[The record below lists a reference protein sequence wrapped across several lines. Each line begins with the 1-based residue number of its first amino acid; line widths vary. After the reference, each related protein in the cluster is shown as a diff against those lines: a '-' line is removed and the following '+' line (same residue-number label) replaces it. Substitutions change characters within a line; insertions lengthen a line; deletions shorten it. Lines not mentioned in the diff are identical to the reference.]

1 MSKNKLVNKSYLY
14 RQFHRYYNQIIRPNM
29 VETNDNMVILN
40 TKLNRIIAALA
51 ENGIS
56 VDLSG
61 ITASSSLLTDL
72 YISGSD
78 TVEIGNNITLISSE
92 SDVQWYSNNES
103 VATVDE
109 NGVISGISAGRAI
122 ISISKNGFNN
132 GIKLITVTSSNN
144 S

>member
-1 MSKNKLVNKSYLY
+1 MSKNKLINKSYLY
-14 RQFHRYYNQIIRPNM
+14 RQFHRYYDQIIRPNM
-29 VETNDNMVILN
+29 IESDDNMIILN
-40 TKLNRIIAALA
+40 TKLNRIISALA
-51 ENGIS
+51 ANGIS

-61 ITASSSLLTDL
+61 ITASSLLTDL

-78 TVEIGNNITLISSE
+78 TVEIGNNITLTSSE
-92 SDVQWYSNNES
+92 SNVQWSSNNIN

-109 NGVISGISAGRAI
+109 NGVVSGISAGRAI

-132 GIKLITVTSSNN
+132 GIKLITVISNN

>member
-61 ITASSSLLTDL
+61 ITTSPLLTDL

-78 TVEIGNNITLISSE
+78 TVEIGNNITLTSSE
-92 SDVQWYSNNES
+92 SDVQWYSNNEN
-103 VATVDE
+103 VATVNE
-109 NGVISGISAGRAI
+109 NGVVSGVSAGRAI

>member
-1 MSKNKLVNKSYLY
+1 MSKNKLINKSYLY
-14 RQFHRYYNQIIRPNM
+14 RQIHRYYDQILRPNM
-29 VETNDNMVILN
+29 VESDDNMIILN
-40 TKLNRIIAALA
+40 TKLNRIISALA
-51 ENGIS
+51 TNGIS

-61 ITASSSLLTDL
+61 ITASSLLTDL

-78 TVEIGNNITLISSE
+78 TVEIGNNITLTSSE
-92 SDVQWYSNNES
+92 SDVQWSSNNTN

-109 NGVISGISAGRAI
+109 TGVVSGISAGRAI

-132 GIKLITVTSSNN
+132 GIKLITITSNN

>member
-1 MSKNKLVNKSYLY
+1 MSKNKLINKSYLY
-14 RQFHRYYNQIIRPNM
+14 RQFHRYYDQIIRPNM
-29 VETNDNMVILN
+29 IESDDNMIILN
-40 TKLNRIIAALA
+40 TKLNRIISALA
-51 ENGIS
+51 ANGIS

-61 ITASSSLLTDL
+61 ITASSLLTDL

-78 TVEIGNNITLISSE
+78 TVEIGNNITLTSSE
-92 SDVQWYSNNES
+92 SDVQWSSNNTN

-109 NGVISGISAGRAI
+109 NGVVSGISAGRAI

-132 GIKLITVTSSNN
+132 GIKLITVASNN

>member
-1 MSKNKLVNKSYLY
+1 MSKNKLINKSYLY
-14 RQFHRYYNQIIRPNM
+14 RQFHRYYDQILRPNM
-29 VETNDNMVILN
+29 VESDDNMIILN
-40 TKLNRIIAALA
+40 TKLNRIISALA
-51 ENGIS
+51 ANGIS

-61 ITASSSLLTDL
+61 ITASSLLTDL

-78 TVEIGNNITLISSE
+78 TVEIRNNITLTSSE
-92 SDVQWYSNNES
+92 SDVQWSSNNTN

-109 NGVISGISAGRAI
+109 TGVVSGISAGRAI

-132 GIKLITVTSSNN
+132 GIKLITVTSNN

>member
-1 MSKNKLVNKSYLY
+1 MSKNKLINKSYLY
-14 RQFHRYYNQIIRPNM
+14 RQFHRYYDQILRPNM
-29 VETNDNMVILN
+29 VESDDNMIILN
-40 TKLNRIIAALA
+40 TKLNRIISALA
-51 ENGIS
+51 ANGIS

-61 ITASSSLLTDL
+61 ITASSLLTDL

-78 TVEIGNNITLISSE
+78 TVEIGNNITLTSSE
-92 SDVQWYSNNES
+92 SDVQWSSNNTN

-109 NGVISGISAGRAI
+109 TGVVSGISAGRAI

-132 GIKLITVTSSNN
+132 GIKLITVASNN

>member
-1 MSKNKLVNKSYLY
+1 MSKNKLINKSYLY
-14 RQFHRYYNQIIRPNM
+14 RQFHRYYDQIIRPNM
-29 VETNDNMVILN
+29 IESDDNMIILN
-40 TKLNRIIAALA
+40 TKLNRIISALA
-51 ENGIS
+51 ANDIS

-61 ITASSSLLTDL
+61 ITASSLLTDL

-78 TVEIGNNITLISSE
+78 TVEIGNNITLTSSE
-92 SDVQWYSNNES
+92 RDVQWSSNNIN

-132 GIKLITVTSSNN
+132 GIKLITVISNN

>member
-1 MSKNKLVNKSYLY
+1 MSKNKLINKSYLY

-29 VETNDNMVILN
+29 VESDDNMIILN

-51 ENGIS
+51 ANGIS

-61 ITASSSLLTDL
+61 ITASSLLTDL
-72 YISGSD
+72 YISGSN
-78 TVEIGNNITLISSE
+78 TVETGNNITLTSSE
-92 SDVQWYSNNES
+92 SGVQWSSNNTNVAS
-103 VATVDE
+103 VNE
-109 NGVISGISAGRAI
+109 NGVVTGVSAGRAI

-132 GIKLITVTSSNN
+132 GIKLITVTSSN